1 MIRDTNYQTFS
12 YGVDNRV
19 EEVEG
24 ITMLSMLFCSHGG
37 LITPIDSGQE
47 TEYQATFTYTD
58 KDGNLVTAIWNISDN
73 EFVNCYSLTLDEI
86 KTICKYYNPNLVSL
100 GYADGI
106 YNYCINKN
114 TQSEGIVSNTRSG
127 AVVVQKWEL

>member
-1 MIRDTNYQTFS
+1 MRYCGTENITRKNGTCCKLIKLRDDWENMIRDTNYQTFS

-47 TEYQATFTYTD
+47 
-58 KDGNLVTAIWNISDN
+58 
-73 EFVNCYSLTLDEI
+73 
-86 KTICKYYNPNLVSL
+86 TICKYYNPNLVSL